1 MHSFPN
7 YFYCLFTGV
16 DDYDVKRVK
25 LSQLVEN
32 SRKILEDVDEK
43 LLELN
48 GDFANLDKDQKE
60 SDEFVKLDK
69 KKRAI
74 THVLLNRE
82 RARLEEKLST
92 NRYSDVLTSRKTCG
106 VVDLRSSDALRRQ
119 TEYVNA
125 QQ

>member
-92 NRYSDVLTSRKTCG
+92 NRYSDVLN
-106 VVDLRSSDALRRQ
+106 L
-119 TEYVNA
+119 EN
-125 QQ
+125 